1 MATHLYFIRALTNLH
16 VGSGE
21 AGYGVV
27 DKTVQRDPTTKL
39 PTIHMSG
46 IKGAL
51 REQLK
56 DVLDKTKMYEREI
69 FGSAVK
75 EDADKIQQGKVRFI
89 SADLLAFPQPST
101 SDTISKPFELV
112 TSQSVSASFA
122 DKVSRFGFKADWA
135 RTQVQGE
142 GWKAKKHT
150 EFRGLTDDLP
160 VTARNY
166 LEDGTS
172 KNLWYEEFVPREAV
186 FGTLFQGSE
195 ELLGVLK
202 DQLDGQ
208 VFQIGANATVGYGY
222 CLFTHKGTAQ

>member
-1 MATHLYFIRALTNLH
+1 MATHVYLIRALTNLH

-27 DKTVQRDPTTKL
+27 DKTVQRDPTTNL

-56 DVLDKTKMYEREI
+56 NALDEKSDHERSI

-89 SADLLAFPQPST
+89 SADLLAYPQPSKSST
-101 SDTISKPFELV
+101 VSKPFKMV
-112 TSQSVSASFA
+112 TSESIKTAFLE
-122 DKVSRFGFKADWA
+122 KVKCFGLEFDWA
-135 RTQVQGE
+135 GTQVQGE
-142 GWKAKKHT
+142 DWEAMKKHDD
-150 EFRGLTDDLP
+150 FRKLTDELP
-160 VTARNY
+160 VIARNY

-186 FGTLFQGSE
+186 FGTLLQGPE
-195 ELLGVLK
+195 ELLAVLK
-202 DQLDGQ
+202 TKLDNQ

-222 CLFTHKGTAQ
+222 CLFTLKGAA